1 MFALA
6 RETSRLGFNAVE
18 PGFSPGSNLGRDA
31 NAALRVLS
39 KYVLSSVAPLIKY
52 WSTPK
57 RAARMI
63 ATVLTDTSTVTG
75 EYYNEKGQP
84 MIGSTQ
90 VRDPAF
96 QDRVVAETRALLS
109 TVPTLI

>member
-1 MFALA
+1 MRMAKTACGKPWLA
-6 RETSRLGFNAVE
+6 ASAGATLPRHCQGGGEL
-18 PGFSPGSNLGRDA
+18 
-31 NAALRVLS
+31 
-39 KYVLSSVAPLIKY
+39 
-52 WSTPK
+52 STPK
-57 RAARMI
+57 RAARII